1 MYDKSINFV
10 VRKIDTL
17 NSLLGGRF
25 ESTSAERQG
34 VGVNIM
40 DKAVVSSVSLEAVL
54 GCSHKLVRGRRKR

>member
-34 VGVNIM
+34 VGVNIIWSEYNGQGHWFISELRSRIGM
-40 DKAVVSSVSLEAVL
+40 
-54 GCSHKLVRGRRKR
+54 